1 MILEKNGRMDG
12 EDIVVYDASRNIP
25 EFFRRY
31 VNAGLPKAVKF
42 QDVYSCVED
51 RSEPIHWSGQVNG
64 EVSYLPS
71 CLTQAAY
78 LINCCDLKG
87 HSMGG
92 VTLCAKNHFGSVIN
106 SDKKASPLVAGLHEF
121 VSPLIKSN
129 YTPYVDLESNPHI
142 GRKTILYLID
152 GLVGAVSER
161 STGAVGLEEC
171 SWKQP
176 PFCGALPSSIFLSQ
190 DPVAIDSVAADFLCT
205 EPFMLEHN
213 FVLRK
218 FGVKVT
224 EYLRE
229 MAIADKPPS
238 SVKYVFVKN
247 SLGVHE
253 HWKDHVEKKYS

>member
-1 MILEKNGRMDG
+1 MDG

-106 SDKKASPLVAGLHEF
+106 SDKKA
-121 VSPLIKSN
+121 
-129 YTPYVDLESNPHI
+129 
-142 GRKTILYLID
+142 
-152 GLVGAVSER
+152 
-161 STGAVGLEEC
+161 
-171 SWKQP
+171 
-176 PFCGALPSSIFLSQ
+176 
-190 DPVAIDSVAADFLCT
+190 
-205 EPFMLEHN
+205 
-213 FVLRK
+213 
-218 FGVKVT
+218 
-224 EYLRE
+224 
-229 MAIADKPPS
+229 
-238 SVKYVFVKN
+238 
-247 SLGVHE
+247 
-253 HWKDHVEKKYS
+253 